1 MDKVLV
7 ETFEFRPLIL
17 EASSTP
23 GRMTVE
29 GVGQRC
35 NVPNQNKRVYTK
47 ALWEKLQRD
56 PKVLDVLEKRQMIG
70 MINHPANGETD
81 PEKGSHIVT
90 KFWMPENSNDVY
102 IRAEILDTPSGKIL
116 QEYIKAG
123 VVFGV
128 SSRGKGEVKS
138 QDGIDYVQENFNLVT
153 WDFVLNPSTHNAYP
167 KLVTENVS
175 EFKENLKENSMTPEQ
190 KFKAIE
196 EKATSL
202 LNIKPQDLTEST
214 YQLVD
219 SATSALLID
228 LSKLSNDAPELK
240 GLAESLIHEVA
251 STRSSLRKSVTEG
264 EMPWMKKDKKEDD
277 DEDDDDKKKE
287 KKAVKEEAVVKEET
301 KGTADT
307 GITRTVPKEQ
317 APPPGEGWPL
327 DVNDAG
333 VLNGINNGVD
343 EFMSKSKGVVEA
355 DEEEDD
361 EMDENTS
368 RDEQLQEIALK
379 LIELDPTNETEE
391 AAKAF
396 AAAYLMEVSRRNTE
410 TSALTRIVEKLQ
422 EKIHEAAET
431 GEFTLSEGSDDELVE
446 KYEALKEGYNELL
459 HRHRLLSS
467 KVYAENE
474 LAKLGL
480 DGDKD
485 AINVIKE
492 AIKRNPTKESIDEA
506 LLSLKYVKALKP
518 EVVTESEEELDPIQ
532 EDYVNSQET
541 KRKKSTSDT
550 DFSRLY
556 EAMDAN
562 VPNRVVK

>member
-7 ETFEFRPLIL
+7 ETFEFTPNIL
-17 EASSTP
+17 ESSSTTP

-35 NVPNQNKRVYTK
+35 DVPNQNKRIYTR
-47 ALWEKLQRD
+47 ALWEKLQKD
-56 PKVLDVLEKRQMIG
+56 PKVLSILEKRQMIG
-70 MINHPANGETD
+70 MLNHPASGETD

-90 KFWMPENSNDVY
+90 KFWMPENSNEVY
-102 IRAEILDTPSGKIL
+102 IRAEILDTPVGKIL

-123 VVFGV
+123 VVIGV

-138 QDGIDYVQENFNLVT
+138 QGGVDYVQENFNLVT

-196 EKATSL
+196 EKATNL

-214 YQLVD
+214 YHLVD

-240 GLAESLIHEVA
+240 GLSESLIQEV
-251 STRSSLRKSVTEG
+251 SNSRISFRKALTEG

-277 DEDDDDKKKE
+277 DDEDDEKDKKKE
-287 KKAVKEEAVVKEET
+287 VVKEET

-343 EFMSKSKGVVEA
+343 EFMSKSRGVVEA
-355 DEEEDD
+355 DEDEDE
-361 EMDENTS
+361 EMDEDIN
-368 RDEQLQEIALK
+368 RDEQLQEVALK
-379 LIELDPTNETEE
+379 LVEMETKGDQIAE

-396 AAAYLMEVSRRNTE
+396 AAAYLMEVSRRSTE

-431 GEFTLSEGSDDELVE
+431 GEFTLSEGSDEELVE
-446 KYEALKEGYNELL
+446 KYETLKEGYNELL
-459 HRHRLLSS
+459 HRHRLLAS

-474 LAKLGL
+474 LAKRGL
-480 DGDKD
+480 DSDKN

-492 AIKRNPTKESIDEA
+492 AIKRNPSKESIDEA
-506 LLSLKYVKALKP
+506 LLSLKSVKPLQKEVVSESVEEKE
-518 EVVTESEEELDPIQ
+518 EVVTEDF
-532 EDYVNSQET
+532 VNAEET
-541 KRKKSTSDT
+541 KTKKSTSDR
-550 DFSRLY
+550 DYSRLY
-556 EAMDAN
+556 ESMDAN
-562 VPNRVVK
+562 IPNRVVRK

>member
-7 ETFEFRPLIL
+7 ETFEFTPNIL
-17 EASSTP
+17 EASSTTP

-35 NVPNQNKRVYTK
+35 DVPNQNKRIYTK
-47 ALWEKLQRD
+47 ALWEKLQKD
-56 PKVLDVLEKRQMIG
+56 PKVLSILEKRQMIG
-70 MINHPANGETD
+70 MLNHPASGETD

-90 KFWMPENSNDVY
+90 KFWMPENSNEVY
-102 IRAEILDTPSGKIL
+102 IRAEILDTPVGKIL

-123 VVFGV
+123 VVIGV

-138 QDGIDYVQENFNLVT
+138 QGGVDYVQENFNLVT

-196 EKATSL
+196 EKATNL

-214 YQLVD
+214 YHLVD

-240 GLAESLIHEVA
+240 GLSESLIQEV
-251 STRSSLRKSVTEG
+251 SNSRISFRKALTEG

-277 DEDDDDKKKE
+277 DEDDDKKDKKKE
-287 KKAVKEEAVVKEET
+287 VVKEET

-343 EFMSKSKGVVEA
+343 EFMSKSRGVVEA
-355 DEEEDD
+355 DEDEDE
-361 EMDENTS
+361 EMDEDIN
-368 RDEQLQEIALK
+368 RDEQLQEVALK
-379 LIELDPTNETEE
+379 LVEMDTEGNQIAE

-396 AAAYLMEVSRRNTE
+396 AAAYLMEVSRRATE

-431 GEFTLSEGSDDELVE
+431 GEFTLSEGSDEELVE
-446 KYEALKEGYNELL
+446 KYETLKEGYNELL
-459 HRHRLLSS
+459 HRHRLLAS

-474 LAKLGL
+474 LAKRGL
-480 DGDKD
+480 DSNKE

-492 AIKRNPTKESIDEA
+492 AIKRNPSKESIDEA
-506 LLSLKYVKALKP
+506 LLSLKAVKPLQK
-518 EVVTESEEELDPIQ
+518 EVVTESVEEKEEVVT
-532 EDYVNSQET
+532 EDFVNAEET
-541 KRKKSTSDT
+541 KTKKSTSDR
-550 DFSRLY
+550 DYSRLY
-556 EAMDAN
+556 ESMDAN
-562 VPNRVVK
+562 IPNRVVRK